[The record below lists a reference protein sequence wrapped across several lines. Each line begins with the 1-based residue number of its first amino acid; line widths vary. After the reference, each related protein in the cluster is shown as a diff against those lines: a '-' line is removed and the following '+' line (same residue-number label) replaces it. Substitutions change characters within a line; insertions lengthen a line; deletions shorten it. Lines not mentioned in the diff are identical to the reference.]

1 LINAAAPDAVD
12 EYEKL
17 RAAVLC
23 AEPTPC
29 PGLGIIHRQGL
40 AAWIRVLGRPPHA
53 DGVDD
58 HHSTLVSSPICHQPS
73 GASELARV
81 IASILVSIAVEPAHA

>member
-12 EYEKL
+12 AYEKL

-23 AEPTPC
+23 ADPTF

-40 AAWIRVLGRPPHA
+40 AAWIRVLGRPAHA
-53 DGVDD
+53 DGADV
-58 HHSTLVSSPICHQPS
+58 HHPTLVSSPTCHQPS
-73 GASELARV
+73 GAGELARV
-81 IASILVSIAVEPAHA
+81 IASILASIAMEPAHA

>member
-1 LINAAAPDAVD
+1 LINVAAPDAVD
-12 EYEKL
+12 AYEKL

-23 AEPTPC
+23 AEPTSC

-40 AAWIRVLGRPPHA
+40 AAWIRVLGPPPHA

-58 HHSTLVSSPICHQPS
+58 HHPALVSSPTCHQPP

-81 IASILVSIAVEPAHA
+81 IASILVSIAMEPAHA